1 MSAQVE
7 RLSRPISEIKS
18 HYDVVVVGSGY
29 GGGVSASRLARCGRS
44 VCMLERGKEF
54 RTGDFPDR
62 FPEVRRELQLTGRK
76 LRTGPRTGLFDLR
89 LGQDIHVLVGCGLGG
104 GSLIN
109 AGVALRPDARVFE
122 DPAWPAE
129 IRADGLLDEGYA
141 RARRWLR
148 PETDADAEGHT
159 KFKALQSASA
169 PFDEDPRPAEVV
181 VSFEETLNPANVRQ
195 PACTR
200 CGDCCLGCNVGAKN
214 TVAMTY
220 LPDAHRLGAEIFT
233 EVRVE
238 RLQKTPDG
246 RWCVLYRA
254 TPGTGDGAEDDGL
267 TVTADIVVLAAGTLG
282 STEILLRSRD
292 AGLPL
297 SEQLGGRFSANGD
310 LIAFGYGTTVPV
322 NAIGVGHPPKLELDT
337 VGACVSGQIERRDAD
352 RLDHGLYLQEGVMP
366 SGLAPLLPVAFLPDG
381 RILGAAQSLI
391 KGVYKGPFSR
401 FHTFFVVSHDS
412 AAGRLTLADD
422 LVTVVWP
429 GVADE
434 PVYERVDQVLEAAVT
449 ANGGR
454 YVKNPLSGTM
464 MGAQPATAH
473 PLGGCAMGP
482 DRSAGVVNH
491 KGQVFDG
498 ARGGGSTDV
507 HEGLFVCDG
516 SVMPRSL
523 GANPL
528 LTITA
533 LTERAMIHLARDRGW
548 SFDEAAEHQAPA
560 RGAAYDEIRA
570 S

>member
-7 RLSRPISEIKS
+7 HLSRPIADIKA

-29 GGGVSASRLARCGRS
+29 GGGVSASRLARWGRR
-44 VCMLERGKEF
+44 VWVLERGKEF
-54 RTGDFPDR
+54 QAGDFPDR

-76 LRTGPRTGLFDLR
+76 LRRGPRTGLFDVR
-89 LGQDIHVLVGCGLGG
+89 LGQDIHVFVGCGLGG

-109 AGVALRPDARVFE
+109 AGVALRPDGRVFE
-122 DPAWPAE
+122 DPAWPVE
-129 IRADGLLDEGYA
+129 IMSDGLLDEGFA

-148 PETDADAEGHT
+148 PATDPLAEGHT

-169 PFDEDPRPAEVV
+169 PFTEDPRAAEVV
-181 VSFEETLNPANVRQ
+181 VSFEETVNPANMPQ
-195 PACTR
+195 PACTL

-214 TVAMTY
+214 TVSMTY
-220 LPDAHRLGAEIFT
+220 LPDARRRGADIFT
-233 EVRVE
+233 EAQVE
-238 RLQKTPDG
+238 RLQKAPDG
-246 RWCVLYRA
+246 RWRVLYRA
-254 TPGTGDGAEDDGL
+254 TDDRRDGPGDVDRD
-267 TVTADIVVLAAGTLG
+267 VTADIVILAAGTLG

-292 AGLPL
+292 AGLAL
-297 SEQLGGRFSANGD
+297 SERLGSHFSANGD
-310 LIAFGYGTTVPV
+310 LIAFGYGTTAPV
-322 NAIGVGHPPKLELDT
+322 NAIGVGHPPKVEIDT
-337 VGACVSGQIERRDAD
+337 VGACVSGQVEMRDAE

-412 AAGRLTLADD
+412 AAGRLALADD
-422 LVTVVWP
+422 QVTVVWP

-434 PVYERVDQVLEAAVT
+434 PVYERVDRVLEAAVA

-454 YVKNPLSGTM
+454 YIKNPLTGTV
-464 MGAQPATAH
+464 MGAKPATAH
-473 PLGGCAMGP
+473 PLGGCGMGP
-482 DRSAGVVNH
+482 DRTAGVVNH

-498 ARGGGSTDV
+498 TAGVGSTDV

-516 SVMPRSL
+516 SVIPRSL

-533 LTERAMIHLARDRGW
+533 LSERAMIHLARDRGW
-548 SFDEAAEHQAPA
+548 TFDETPGRRTQARNA
-560 RGAAYDEIRA
+560 VYDEIRA